1 MNEQN
6 RTEQNRKVYS
16 FFTVQLF
23 FFCFIDEKK
32 VKCFIIQL
40 SLVLPMILFRCSKN
54 EILCPLIV
62 LFSIEIGSGIFLKI
76 LTALRCY
83 IKFDKVE
90 KLDNYLFILKR

>member
-1 MNEQN
+1 MN
-6 RTEQNRKVYS
+6 RIEQNRKVYS
-16 FFTVQLF
+16 FFYSTIV
-23 FFCFIDEKK
+23 FFCSIDEKK

-76 LTALRCY
+76 LTALRCF
-83 IKFDKVE
+83 IKIDKVE